1 MTFGAGFPDMEM
13 LIDRFAP
20 SIKEMS
26 DGGLLVNRGGAVD
39 RTHYMVSLKHKVV
52 TYSKIK
58 TGKHK
63 KGQEISLESKFFN
76 VVFQIFTHQTL

>member
-1 MTFGAGFPDMEM
+1 MTFGSGFPDMEM

-26 DGGLLVNRGGAVD
+26 DGGLLVNRGGAVG

-52 TYSKIK
+52 TDSKTK
-58 TGKHK
+58 SC
-63 KGQEISLESKFFN
+63 QR
-76 VVFQIFTHQTL
+76 